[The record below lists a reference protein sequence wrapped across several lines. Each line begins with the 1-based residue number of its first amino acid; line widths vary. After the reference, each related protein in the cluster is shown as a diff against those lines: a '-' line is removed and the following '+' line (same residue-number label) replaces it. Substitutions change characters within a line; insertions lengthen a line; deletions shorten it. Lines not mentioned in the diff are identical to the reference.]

1 MRKPEVVLQVGV
13 LGEALRTD
21 GARKRLF
28 PGVDKF
34 VTVQLR
40 RGGELLAAVD
50 ALVAPVV
57 DGARGDHGE
66 ARFGALH

>member
-1 MRKPEVVLQVGV
+1 MRKPEVVLQVRV

-50 ALVAPVV
+50 ALEHYER
-57 DGARGDHGE
+57 DR
-66 ARFGALH
+66 